1 MNELTP
7 DEMAALAD
15 EEANLV
21 ATAAEWHHAHPSA
34 GRSELRRFA
43 RACAKRPPARVAHD
57 GRVTRRA

>member
-1 MNELTP
+1 VNDLTP

-21 ATAAEWHHAHPSA
+21 ATAAEWHGAHPSA
-34 GRSELRRFA
+34 GRAELRRFA
-43 RACAKRPPARVAHD
+43 RSCAKRPPARAIHD